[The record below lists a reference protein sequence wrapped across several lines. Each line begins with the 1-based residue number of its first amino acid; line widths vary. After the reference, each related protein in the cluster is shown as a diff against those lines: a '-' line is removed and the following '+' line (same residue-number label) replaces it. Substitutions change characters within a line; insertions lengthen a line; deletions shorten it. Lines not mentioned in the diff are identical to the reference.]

1 MEFTKNILFDK
12 ILFYVD
18 LKNKKITRNY
28 YHNSLVKLYNYFKND
43 KDIYFYKRDG
53 IFNLNITYEPKINP
67 LIQKFILY
75 DLNNMKIDS
84 DKILNNYI
92 NNIPFWLV
100 CKNENINVSK
110 IQIIYFDN
118 SLKELTEDFMYKS
131 LYQIL
136 KK

>member
-12 ILFYVD
+12 IIFYVD
-18 LKNKKITRNY
+18 LDNKKITRNY
-28 YHNSLVKLYNYFKND
+28 YHNSLVKLYNYFKNQ

-53 IFNLNITYEPKINP
+53 IFNLNINYEPKINP

-84 DKILNNYI
+84 DKILNDYI
-92 NNIPFWLV
+92 NNIPFWLI

-118 SLKELTEDFMYKS
+118 SIKELTEDFIYKS

>member
-12 ILFYVD
+12 IIFYVD
-18 LKNKKITRNY
+18 LDNKKITRNY
-28 YHNSLVKLYNYFKND
+28 YHNSLVKLYNYFKNH

-53 IFNLNITYEPKINP
+53 IFNLNVNYEPKINP

-84 DKILNNYI
+84 DKILNSYI
-92 NNIPFWLV
+92 NNIPFWLI

-118 SLKELTEDFMYKS
+118 SIKELTEDFTSKS
-131 LYQIL
+131 LYEIL